1 MARVRTGSGFCE
13 AWCRDEGHAPVGQQS
28 SLNADAG
35 WVVRVRVCM
44 RKRLSVA
51 RHPSPPTPQ
60 ELGTNSKSLVVFAQA
75 NTIEIQKPR
84 MSFSAARAAENDGQR
99 KNRP

>member
-1 MARVRTGSGFCE
+1 
-13 AWCRDEGHAPVGQQS
+13 
-28 SLNADAG
+28 
-35 WVVRVRVCM
+35 M